1 MADDFTMSIGT
12 PDRVLS
18 AQVRQI
24 FDNNI
29 INDLNIEDID
39 PSNSYA
45 FPREADGT
53 TRIRY
58 PATLIL
64 PTTAPTSTSLT
75 NGNMSL
81 IPYFIASNITASS
94 ISAKASALTAASGG
108 SGLVGLYS
116 ASTGLSN
123 ASLVASTTYTL
134 ASSGSGQNPTV
145 SLTLAS
151 GELQRGWYVL
161 AASNTAGTVTNSGNF
176 IVYNVPILGSTS
188 SGNPTGT
195 YLNSQARLITGVT
208 STLPSTLTGSTEGSG
223 ATTPYFFLVY

>member
-1 MADDFTMSIGT
+1 MADDFAMSIGT

-58 PATLIL
+58 PAGLVH
-64 PTTAPTSTSLT
+64 PNSAPASTTLT

-81 IPYFIASNITASS
+81 MPYFIASNITASS
-94 ISAKASALTAASGG
+94 ISAKGYGFTATSGG

-116 ASTGLSN
+116 APTGLSN

-134 ASSGSGQNPTV
+134 ASSGSIQYPTV

-161 AASNTAGTVTNSGNF
+161 AASNTAGTVSNAGNCT
-176 IVYNVPILGSTS
+176 IYNLPIFGSSSANNPVGTYFLSTS
-188 SGNPTGT
+188 
-195 YLNSQARLITGVT
+195 RVITGVT
-208 STLPSTLTGSTEGSG
+208 SALPSTLTGSTE
-223 ATTPYFFLVY
+223 ATAAAVPSFFLIY

>member
-1 MADDFTMSIGT
+1 MADNFAMSIGT

-58 PATLIL
+58 PAGLVH
-64 PTTAPTSTSLT
+64 PSSAPSSTTLT

-81 IPYFIASNITASS
+81 VPYFIASNITASS
-94 ISAKASALTAASGG
+94 ISAKSFSLIATSGG

-116 ASTGLSN
+116 TPTGLNN

-134 ASSGSGQNPTV
+134 ASSPSGQNSTV
-145 SLTLAS
+145 SLTLPS

-161 AASNTAGTVTNSGNF
+161 AASNTSGTVSNSGNCA
-176 IVYNVPILGSTS
+176 VYNMPIFGSS
-188 SGNPTGT
+188 SANNPVGT
-195 YLNSQARLITGVT
+195 YSLSATRIVTGVT
-208 STLPSTLTGSTEGSG
+208 SALPSTLTGSTETT
-223 ATTPYFFLVY
+223 ATTAPYFFLVY